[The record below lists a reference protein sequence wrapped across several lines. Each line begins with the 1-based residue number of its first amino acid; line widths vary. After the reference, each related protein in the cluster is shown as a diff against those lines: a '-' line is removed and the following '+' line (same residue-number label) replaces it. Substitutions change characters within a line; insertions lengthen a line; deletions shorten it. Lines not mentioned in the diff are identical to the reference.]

1 MPELYS
7 RVHSHGGE
15 FGVEVFDGHV
25 TGVAGEGL
33 GRVELVS
40 AAELKRG

>member
-1 MPELYS
+1 MYS

-15 FGVEVFDGHV
+15 FGVEVFDGQI

-33 GRVELVS
+33 GGVELMS